1 LRVEYESSAAPVA
14 HPRLAEEDLLAA
26 VCTLGPSR
34 GRRRRRVHRKRRR
47 VVVRARGCRDGPRV
61 VVSLPRRR
69 TRWHRRR
76 ECIDGHRRRSVASS
90 PGYPAAL
97 HAGRRRRMYADD
109 GALVRRGRELGGT
122 GSFAPPGSLGRRGTS
137 RIPRAFSP
145 RSRRPASLLAA
156 PAIDPVFVDLRCR
169 GSRRRRCRSGFG
181 FREHA
186 LDLQGS
192 EDSVC
197 VRDGPHAQRRGGCVR
212 EFGERDTLVR
222 NRPDGLEML
231 QEFRVRVQGRGIS
244 VRSRITLR
252 GPLLIVAAALSIL
265 LRVGPRS
272 PAGI

>member
-1 LRVEYESSAAPVA
+1 
-14 HPRLAEEDLLAA
+14 
-26 VCTLGPSR
+26 
-34 GRRRRRVHRKRRR
+34 
-47 VVVRARGCRDGPRV
+47 
-61 VVSLPRRR
+61 
-69 TRWHRRR
+69 
-76 ECIDGHRRRSVASS
+76 
-90 PGYPAAL
+90 
-97 HAGRRRRMYADD
+97 M
-109 GALVRRGRELGGT
+109 RRGRELGGT

-137 RIPRAFSP
+137 RVTRAFSP
-145 RSRRPASLLAA
+145 RSRRPASFLAA
-156 PAIDPVFVDLRCR
+156 PAIDPVFVDLRSIRIRR
-169 GSRRRRCRSGFG
+169 GRSRSRRSGFG

-244 VRSRITLR
+244 VGSRITLR
-252 GPLLIVAAALSIL
+252 GPLLIVAVALSIL